1 MSTIS
6 GSCGVSEA
14 QLLFERG
21 IQEQQVQRAQK
32 NHALETETATKTTSG
47 QSISLSPTL
56 TGQTS
61 VAEPNK
67 GQYIDLYA

>member
-14 QLLFERG
+14 QRLFEQG
-21 IQEQQVQRAQK
+21 IQEQQNLRLQQ
-32 NHALETETATKTTSG
+32 NSTLESIQSDKTTSG
-47 QSISLSPTL
+47 LSISQSSTL
-56 TGQTS
+56 GGQFS

-67 GQYIDLYA
+67 GQNIDVYV